1 MSDFDFDFRSVLPH
15 YCTFPIR
22 ISFLRLQMIYKG
34 CLSTEYVNFGAE
46 SIEDTLSSED
56 YMKMALDR
64 VGLKER
70 VPLLIG

>member
-1 MSDFDFDFRSVLPH
+1 
-15 YCTFPIR
+15 
-22 ISFLRLQMIYKG
+22 MIYKG

-64 VGLKER
+64 VSLKER
-70 VPLLIG
+70 VAPLIGWLNCTVLALTGCV

>member
-1 MSDFDFDFRSVLPH
+1 
-15 YCTFPIR
+15 
-22 ISFLRLQMIYKG
+22 MIYKG

-64 VGLKER
+64 VSLKER
-70 VPLLIG
+70 VAPLIEQLNCTVLALTGAFD

>member
-1 MSDFDFDFRSVLPH
+1 
-15 YCTFPIR
+15 
-22 ISFLRLQMIYKG
+22 MIYKG

-64 VGLKER
+64 VSLKER
-70 VPLLIG
+70 LPLLIG

>member
-1 MSDFDFDFRSVLPH
+1 MTH
-15 YCTFPIR
+15 
-22 ISFLRLQMIYKG
+22 KG

-64 VGLKER
+64 VSLKER
-70 VPLLIG
+70 VAPLIE

>member
-1 MSDFDFDFRSVLPH
+1 
-15 YCTFPIR
+15 
-22 ISFLRLQMIYKG
+22 MIYKG
-34 CLSTEYVNFGAE
+34 CLFTEYVNFGAE

-64 VGLKER
+64 VSLKER

>member
-1 MSDFDFDFRSVLPH
+1 
-15 YCTFPIR
+15 
-22 ISFLRLQMIYKG
+22 MIYND

-64 VGLKER
+64 VSLKER
-70 VPLLIG
+70 VAPLIG

>member
-1 MSDFDFDFRSVLPH
+1 M
-15 YCTFPIR
+15 T
-22 ISFLRLQMIYKG
+22 YKG

-64 VGLKER
+64 VSLKER
-70 VPLLIG
+70 VAPLIG

>member
-1 MSDFDFDFRSVLPH
+1 
-15 YCTFPIR
+15 
-22 ISFLRLQMIYKG
+22 MIYNG

-64 VGLKER
+64 VSLKER